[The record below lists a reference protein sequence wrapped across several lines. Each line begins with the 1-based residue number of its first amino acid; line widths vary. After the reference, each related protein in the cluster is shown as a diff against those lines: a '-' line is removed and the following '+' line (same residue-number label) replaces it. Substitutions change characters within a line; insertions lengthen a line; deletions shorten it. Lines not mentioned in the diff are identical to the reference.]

1 MIYPITEDL
10 NMSVF
15 NMITETNESKM
26 LAKYISFECKSKLD
40 GNKYTSNQKWNN
52 DKCRCECIKL
62 REAYKKRLKI
72 KIITGIL
79 LHVVVKMV
87 NIYLTSS
94 TDDSVIRC
102 H

>member
-15 NMITETNESKM
+15 NMITEKNESKM
-26 LAKYISFECKSKLD
+26 LAKYISFECNIKLD

-52 DKCRCECIKL
+52 DKCRCESIKL
-62 REAYKKRLKI
+62 REAYKKRLKR
-72 KIITGIL
+72 KIMTGIL

-87 NIYLTSS
+87 NI
-94 TDDSVIRC
+94 
-102 H
+102 